1 MRLGWSFNQYF
12 ICREAMRM
20 NMRWFTQAMNAFSKK
35 FENCC
40 HAIALYFVFYN
51 F

>member
-1 MRLGWSFNQYF
+1 
-12 ICREAMRM
+12 M
-20 NMRWFTQAMNAFSKK
+20 NMRWFTQLTNVFSKK
-35 FENCC
+35 FENFC